1 MKKKI
6 FLLMILTILLTGCSL
21 SKLFVRENEVME
33 TLKGKHY
40 VEMKVEGMGVI
51 ELELDADIAPITVTN
66 FINLCN
72 NNFYDGLTF
81 IRAQK
86 GFVIQGGDPSS
97 VYGKED
103 VKPIKGEFDANG
115 VDNNIS
121 HVRGVISMA
130 RTSEY
135 NSASS
140 QFFIVTDDSAVSSLD
155 HYYAGFGKV
164 IKGMDIVDKI
174 EDLSKYS
181 TDSMGFLDEEYQ
193 PVIEYAKVIN
203 VEE

>member
-40 VEMKVEGMGVI
+40 VEMKVKDYGVI
-51 ELELDADIAPITVTN
+51 KLELDADVAPITVTN
-66 FINLCN
+66 FVNLCN
-72 NNFYDGLTF
+72 SGFYDGLTF

-115 VDNNIS
+115 VDNTIS

-164 IKGMDIVDKI
+164 IEGMNVVDKI
-174 EDLSKYS
+174 EALSSKS
-181 TDSMGFLDEEYQ
+181 SDSMGFLDEEYQ